1 MRRRTRVDRKLGNQ
15 KNGYMKTTLDLPSD
29 LVREIKLRAVN
40 EGRKLKDTM
49 ADLLRKG
56 LSTHASRNAAK
67 SSRVKLPLIQ
77 CRRSAKLT
85 PDQVASA
92 LLKQETE
99 WHHETAR
106 H

>member
-1 MRRRTRVDRKLGNQ
+1 
-15 KNGYMKTTLDLPSD
+15 MKTTLDLPSD

-49 ADLLRKG
+49 TDLLRKG
-56 LSTHASRNAAK
+56 LGTRASRKGAK
-67 SSRVKLPLIQ
+67 LSRVKLPLIQ

-85 PDQVASA
+85 PDQVAAA

-99 WHHETAR
+99 WHHEVAG